1 MKQGQ
6 KIGEVGSTGL
16 STGPHLDYRIFIH
29 GKAVDPLKI
38 DIPSSDPLEDSALV
52 EYLEYIAP
60 IRLELDGIEAKKTQ
74 AQQVD
79 AE

>member
-1 MKQGQ
+1 MQGQ
-6 KIGEVGSTGL
+6 KIGEVGSTGA

-79 AE
+79 EE